1 MKIKQA
7 PIYLSIALLGLPA
20 AFAHAAPLTPAQ
32 KPAQKA
38 TTYSGTPVSAAVA
51 EANKAELVARVK
63 EANTGDIW
71 PSRVVDELMTFKLSE
86 EAWKTLL
93 SDKGVSSVFSLTRS
107 VGSYAVRVG
116 LGDLERAESA
126 NNNARKANQDD
137 VTEIMNAIKPVL
149 ALHIEATQPKVSLTA
164 SKLILTSLSVV
175 GEHISRGD
183 WKPSGGKADITLI
196 MSPVAAD
203 SSVKINPAKTVFT
216 ITAPTKTEVPGW
228 AIKIEKGLD
237 RGK

>member
-1 MKIKQA
+1 MKRFI
-7 PIYLSIALLGLPA
+7 PTPLLVGTLLLGGGLSIV
-20 AFAHAAPLTPAQ
+20 APHSAQAQ
-32 KPAQKA
+32 KPAQKTVA
-38 TTYSGTPVSAAVA
+38 LSGAPVSAAVA

-63 EANTGDIW
+63 EANTGDFW
-71 PSRVVDELMTFKLSE
+71 PSRVVSELMTFKLSE

-93 SDKGVSSVFSLTRS
+93 SEKGVSSVFSLTQSIGR
-107 VGSYAVRVG
+107 YATRVG

-149 ALHIEATQPKVSLTA
+149 ALHIEATQPKVSPT
-164 SKLILTSLSVV
+164 SGKLILTSFSVLA
-175 GEHISRGD
+175 GHMEKD
-183 WKPSGGKADITLI
+183 WKPAGGKADITLI

-203 SSVKINPAKTVFT
+203 SSVKINAAKTVFT
-216 ITAPTKTEVPGW
+216 IIAPVKTEVPGW